1 MSRRMDIGRQSAYD
15 DTLEKLSKIKKLKE
29 NIDNDE
35 FELKREYLMLMY
47 ERNVYLEKLLMIK
60 QLCEETSPQQADAA
74 LVELLKPLVE

>member
-1 MSRRMDIGRQSAYD
+1 MDIGRQSAYD